1 MRKIVTFTAILGLIA
16 TIGLNLTI
24 ENAGE
29 AQMRQYAKQKPAV
42 PIEVEG
48 KVTKVK
54 GNTLT
59 VTDGAGRIYQVKTAD
74 PRALEGIQ
82 VGDIVR
88 IEGAARQKKTVEAQQ
103 KKIKV
108 RAASVERI
116 GENGNGGYV
125 PESVP
130 PQPGQPIQPGQ

>member
-1 MRKIVTFTAILGLIA
+1 MREIITFTAILGLIA
-16 TIGLNLTI
+16 TMGLNLTI

-29 AQMRQYAKQKPAV
+29 AQTGQYAKQKPAV
-42 PIEVEG
+42 PVEVEG

-59 VTDGAGRIYQVKTAD
+59 VTDGMGRIYQIKTAD
-74 PRALEGIQ
+74 PRTFEWIQ

-88 IEGAARQKKTVEAQQ
+88 VEGAVGQKKMVEAQR

-108 RAASVERI
+108 KAISIERI
-116 GENGNGGYV
+116 RENGNGGYM

-130 PQPGQPIQPGQ
+130 PQPIQPGQ